1 MALIESYMLPLGTQ
15 SPSFSLPNVINNQ
28 IKELEI
34 IRGENGTLI
43 IFMCN
48 HCPYVIHLLEGIIKT
63 AIDFSKKGIA
73 TVAISSNSI

>member
-34 IRGENGTLI
+34 LRGKNGTLI

-48 HCPYVIHLLEGIIKT
+48 
-63 AIDFSKKGIA
+63 F
-73 TVAISSNSI
+73 

>member
-34 IRGENGTLI
+34 IRGKNGTLI

-48 HCPYVIHLLEGIIKT
+48 HCPYVIHLD
-63 AIDFSKKGIA
+63 APIA
-73 TVAISSNSI
+73 FQEFMVMPSLIRC